1 MMVVGACSTW
11 FDSRTALLN
20 SPCADGVCQT
30 SDDGGAINVLHLQYH
45 SVKSLKSL
53 GTVCFKGAGL
63 YLGSVDIAEKC

>member
-53 GTVCFKGAGL
+53 GTVF
-63 YLGSVDIAEKC
+63 